1 MLTRARLETE
11 VLDKINEDI
20 LEEMKNY
27 VKNKEEQPNL
37 WGVNKDQPGF
47 RSYLILLTLYKDLYG
62 VGYNKLK
69 RRIPTAFHMS
79 NDSLSYNIRQMRFV
93 LGTFGLEKISLGTRQ
108 SWNRGGKLVRLDNVP
123 PEDKSGP
130 THIHFL
136 LDSVDFKIKGKNR
149 RLSGT
154 ASEYSWK
161 EKHQALRYQ
170 VLTNTRGIVKRVW
183 GPISPKTFDGD
194 WLKLMAE
201 TLPESLTGAVI
212 LADGHYAWGREKESI
227 PGVRFLVPYPQNQLH
242 MNTEVNNTEARQTPR
257 MVLGKKRQN
266 YNSILEGVRGR
277 VESPFGLMKQRWK
290 ALEGKFSDKKDH
302 QHRALVALA
311 LAVEN
316 LSRRE

>member
-1 MLTRARLETE
+1 MLTRARLETD

-20 LEEMKNY
+20 LEEIKNY
-27 VKNKEEQPNL
+27 VKNKEQPNL

-69 RRIPTAFHMS
+69 RRIPPAFHMS
-79 NDSLSYNIRQMRFV
+79 NDSLSYNIREM
-93 LGTFGLEKISLGTRQ
+93 
-108 SWNRGGKLVRLDNVP
+108 
-123 PEDKSGP
+123 
-130 THIHFL
+130 
-136 LDSVDFKIKGKNR
+136 
-149 RLSGT
+149 
-154 ASEYSWK
+154 
-161 EKHQALRYQ
+161 
-170 VLTNTRGIVKRVW
+170 
-183 GPISPKTFDGD
+183 
-194 WLKLMAE
+194 MAE

-227 PGVRFLVPYPQNQLH
+227 PGVRFLVPYPENQLH
-242 MNTEVNNTEARQTPR
+242 MNTEANNTEARQTPR